1 MIQDDT
7 IGVATAAWLAGDVGG
22 AHDLVGGAL
31 RTSLTETL
39 PGARRRGPL
48 TLPSY
53 QWNQAACLLMQLG
66 NWTRASALIAAQF
79 DLPRV
84 VLEVEPAMPGE
95 RVWLEMGPESLKLTI
110 RPESTTRLYWTVC
123 LRLVEMLPL
132 LVQTAKTASQAFE
145 CCLSLADVGSESEL
159 SFSTADPRG
168 LPIPDPYFISRDAYS
183 VEQAAFRAAP
193 SAWSQRSSL
202 VFWRGATTGERRSD
216 WRSLPRIKL
225 CELAKLDLSGRF
237 DCGVNEVVQ
246 AITPSETQEIDAAG
260 LMRSFV
266 PSTAFNT
273 YKYHIDIDGNTNS
286 WPGLF
291 IKLLSGGAVLKV
303 RSAHDYAQWYYS
315 SLKPWIHYIPVESDL
330 SDLMEKVAW
339 LDGHDAEAQ
348 AIGEAGR
355 QLASSLT
362 LETEIPAAAARIQ
375 EAFRQGLIW

>member
-1 MIQDDT
+1 LTDPSLSEPGSQDSDTESRPEGDLIQDDT

-132 LVQTAKTASQAFE
+132 LVQTAKTASQAFGTR
-145 CCLSLADVGSESEL
+145 SLLHLPRRLQHRASGISSRPQRVVAAVESGVL
-159 SFSTADPRG
+159 AWRDHRRAALRLAIATAD
-168 LPIPDPYFISRDAYS
+168 
-183 VEQAAFRAAP
+183 
-193 SAWSQRSSL
+193 
-202 VFWRGATTGERRSD
+202 
-216 WRSLPRIKL
+216 
-225 CELAKLDLSGRF
+225 
-237 DCGVNEVVQ
+237 
-246 AITPSETQEIDAAG
+246 
-260 LMRSFV
+260 
-266 PSTAFNT
+266 
-273 YKYHIDIDGNTNS
+273 
-286 WPGLF
+286 
-291 IKLLSGGAVLKV
+291 
-303 RSAHDYAQWYYS
+303 
-315 SLKPWIHYIPVESDL
+315 
-330 SDLMEKVAW
+330 
-339 LDGHDAEAQ
+339 
-348 AIGEAGR
+348 
-355 QLASSLT
+355 
-362 LETEIPAAAARIQ
+362 
-375 EAFRQGLIW
+375 